1 MNLTNSN
8 STLIYIHKIC
18 YSLYLWMLN
27 LPTNLFKHASLLI
40 WTVLLLVLPHIFKV
54 VWHQSTYLLEWVIL
68 TSITPINI
76 TLVAD
81 PIGMIFSC
89 VVLFISA
96 NVLRFSTIYMKE
108 EKFKARFTILVILFI
123 LSINLL
129 IFIPHF
135 IILLLGWDGLGIVSF
150 ILVIY
155 YQNPKS
161 LAAGIITALT
171 NRVGDVLLLVS
182 IGWTLNQ
189 GHWLIINMWESSI
202 TTLQILCITL
212 AAITKRAQIPFSSWL
227 PAAIAAPTPVSALV
241 HSSTLV
247 TAGVF
252 LLIRFYTFLHSW
264 YFFNTF
270 ILIIAITTI
279 FMAGIRATAE
289 CDAKKIIALSTLRQL
304 GIIMTRLGF
313 NLPHLAF
320 FHILTHALFKALLFI
335 CAGSFIGCHLHT
347 QDLRWMGNITNQM
360 PVATRCVTLA
370 NLALCG
376 FPFIAGF
383 YSKDIIIEAALNNPN
398 NIIILLIAIFS
409 LGLTSF
415 YSIRFS
421 LTTIWGPSLIAPW
434 LNLTEEK
441 NIIIPILF
449 LSFISITCGSIIFW
463 FPPVSSS
470 FYIVPSYLKFIPLIM
485 VILGATSAYYL
496 TVFLKSDNA
505 FLIKWTLSHYSL
517 CTIWFL
523 VPLSS
528 QFILKWPMLA
538 AHWNLKYIDQG
549 WLEFT
554 SGLNTHQKLLR
565 LRNQVILS
573 TPKGP
578 TIYLTSFIVVLALI
592 TLII

>member
-1 MNLTNSN
+1 MINRP
-8 STLIYIHKIC
+8 
-18 YSLYLWMLN
+18 LN
-27 LPTNLFKHASLLI
+27 VFNNARI
-40 WTVLLLVLPHIFKV
+40 WIWVLLLFRLPHVIKV
-54 VWHQSTYLLEWVIL
+54 VWYQSTCVLEWIL
-68 TSITPINI
+68 IVSVTPITMTI
-76 TLVAD
+76 VAD
-81 PIGMIFSC
+81 PIGIIFSS

-96 NVLRFSTIYMKE
+96 NVLSFSKIYIRE
-108 EKFKARFTILVILFI
+108 EKFKPRFTILVLLFI

-171 NRVGDVLLLVS
+171 NRIGDVLLLVS

-189 GHWLIINMWESSI
+189 GHWLIINMWSTS
-202 TTLQILCITL
+202 TSAMQILCIIA
-212 AAITKRAQIPFSSWL
+212 AAITKSAQIPFSSWL

-252 LLIRFYTFLHSW
+252 LLIRFYPFLHSW
-264 YFFNTF
+264 KFFNIILLIMAVTTMF
-270 ILIIAITTI
+270 I
-279 FMAGIRATAE
+279 AGLSATAE

-304 GIIMTRLGF
+304 GIIITSLGF

-335 CAGSFIGCHLHT
+335 CAGSFIGVHLHT
-347 QDLRWMGNITNQM
+347 QDLRWMGNVTNQM

-370 NLALCG
+370 NIALCG

-383 YSKDIIIEAALNNPN
+383 YSKDIIIEAAINSPN
-398 NIIILLIAIFS
+398 RIIMLLIAIFR

-415 YSIRFS
+415 YSVRFS
-421 LTTIWGPSLIAPW
+421 ITTIWGPVLIAPW
-434 LNLTEEK
+434 LSLKEEK
-441 NIIIPILF
+441 NVILPILC
-449 LSFISITCGSIIFW
+449 LSSISIVCGRIISW
-463 FPPVSSS
+463 LPPVSSS
-470 FYIVPSYLKFIPLIM
+470 FYMLPSYLKIIPIFIVLAGVISGFYITTLIN
-485 VILGATSAYYL
+485 TE
-496 TVFLKSDNA
+496 KSKITQWV
-505 FLIKWTLSHYSL
+505 LRHYSI

-528 QFILKWPMLA
+528 QFILKWPILA
-538 AHWNLKYIDQG
+538 AHWNIKYIDHG
-549 WLEFT
+549 WLEAS
-554 SGLNTHQKLLR
+554 SGINSNHYLLKI
-565 LRNQVILS
+565 RNYVHLYRPKRPIIYLS
-573 TPKGP
+573 T
-578 TIYLTSFIVVLALI
+578 FIIVI
-592 TLII
+592 TLLLIYEF

>member
-1 MNLTNSN
+1 MRIVDNNLTNPVYYFSYHNKKGTDTIFKLTSCSHSSSYTSICFSAFIYLSN
-8 STLIYIHKIC
+8 SW
-18 YSLYLWMLN
+18 S
-27 LPTNLFKHASLLI
+27 
-40 WTVLLLVLPHIFKV
+40 
-54 VWHQSTYLLEWVIL
+54 
-68 TSITPINI
+68 
-76 TLVAD
+76 
-81 PIGMIFSC
+81 
-89 VVLFISA
+89 
-96 NVLRFSTIYMKE
+96 FST
-108 EKFKARFTILVILFI
+108 
-123 LSINLL
+123 NPLL
-129 IFIPHF
+129 YFPSF
-135 IILLLGWDGLGIVSF
+135 MILLQYIYLNNCSYYYIYGWNKGNSWMWCQKNYRF
-150 ILVIY
+150 I
-155 YQNPKS
+155 NFK
-161 LAAGIITALT
+161 
-171 NRVGDVLLLVS
+171 
-182 IGWTLNQ
+182 
-189 GHWLIINMWESSI
+189 
-202 TTLQILCITL
+202 TTRHNNDQ
-212 AAITKRAQIPFSSWL
+212 
-227 PAAIAAPTPVSALV
+227 
-241 HSSTLV
+241 
-247 TAGVF
+247 
-252 LLIRFYTFLHSW
+252 
-264 YFFNTF
+264 
-270 ILIIAITTI
+270 
-279 FMAGIRATAE
+279 
-289 CDAKKIIALSTLRQL
+289 
-304 GIIMTRLGF
+304 TRIQS
-313 NLPHLAF
+313 PHLAF

-434 LNLTEEK
+434 LNITEEK

-554 SGLNTHQKLLR
+554 SGLNTHRKLLR